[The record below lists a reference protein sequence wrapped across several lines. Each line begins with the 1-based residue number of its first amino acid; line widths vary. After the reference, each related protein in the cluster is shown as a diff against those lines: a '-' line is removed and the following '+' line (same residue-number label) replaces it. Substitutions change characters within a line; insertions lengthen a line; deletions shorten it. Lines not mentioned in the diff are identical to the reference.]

1 MAPATANAGGAAR
14 KPRVPRTRESRDRPD
29 VPRSAT
35 PARAPAAAPD
45 VVGRGVSADERD
57 SASITAFPTVIDRA
71 AHASLAA
78 FTQGLSPMAMA
89 DATFNW
95 WIHVLASPG
104 KQARL
109 VRKALRKIARYEAYV
124 ARFLRDGRGAEPAI
138 EPLPQDRR
146 FRDAAWQTPPYNFI
160 HQAFLL
166 QQQWWH
172 NAFTGVRG
180 VPPRHEHML
189 SFAARQMLDVLAP
202 SNGILTNPR
211 VLERTLRD
219 GGMNLLRGW
228 QNWCDDL
235 ERASGGHR
243 PVGAERYIPGR
254 DVAVTPGDVV
264 LRNDLIELIQYAP
277 TTPTVHAEPV
287 LIVPA
292 WIMKYYILDLS
303 AHNSLV
309 RYLVSRGHTVFMI
322 SWTNPEEGDRE
333 LGMDDYRRRGI
344 GAALDAIGSIVPDR
358 RVHAVGYCLGGTM
371 LTIAAAVMAR
381 DGDERLAS
389 LSLFAAQVDFTEAGE
404 LTLFINESQ
413 VAFLEDLM
421 WAQGFL
427 DGRQMAGAFQ
437 MLRSTDLVW
446 SRSVND
452 YLMGERTP
460 MTDLT
465 AWNSDATR
473 MPYRMHSEYL
483 RELFLQNNLAEGRY
497 VADGRPVALSDLE
510 LPMFVVGTE
519 NDHVAPWRSVYK
531 IHLYAG
537 AETTFLLASGGH
549 NAGIVSEP
557 GRPGRHY
564 RIGGPHA
571 GHYVDPDTWL
581 ADSTLREGSWW
592 PAWAEW
598 LERRSRGRRRP
609 APASTGSSR
618 YRPLG
623 PAPGSYVLAE

>member
-1 MAPATANAGGAAR
+1 MARASPGTGATTRGRRAL
-14 KPRVPRTRESRDRPD
+14 RVRESDDRPEL
-29 VPRSAT
+29 PRSAT
-35 PARAPAAAPD
+35 PARPPTPPPD
-45 VVGRGVSADERD
+45 TVGRGVSADERD

-71 AHASLAA
+71 THASLAA

-95 WIHVLASPG
+95 WIHILASPG

-109 VRKALRKIARYEAYV
+109 ARKALRKLARYEAYV

-146 FRDAAWQTPPYNFI
+146 FRDAAWQVPPYNFI

-189 SFAARQMLDVLAP
+189 SFAARQVLDVLAP
-202 SNGILTNPR
+202 SNGMLSNPL

-243 PVGAERYIPGR
+243 PVGAEHFVPGR

-264 LRNDLIELIQYAP
+264 FRNDLIELIQYAP
-277 TTPTVHAEPV
+277 ATPTVHAEPV

-344 GAALDAIGSIVPDR
+344 GAALDAIGSIVPGR

-371 LTIAAAVMAR
+371 LAIAAAVMAR
-381 DGDERLAS
+381 DGDDRLAS

-460 MTDLT
+460 MTDLM

-483 RELFLQNNLAEGRY
+483 RELFLENHLAEGRY

-549 NAGIVSEP
+549 NAGIVCEP
-557 GRPGRHY
+557 GRAGRRY
-564 RIGGPHA
+564 RIGRHHA
-571 GHYVDPDTWL
+571 EHYVDPDTWL
-581 ADSTLREGSWW
+581 ADATLREGSWW

-598 LERRSRGRRRP
+598 LEHRNRGRRRP
-609 APASTGSSR
+609 APARAGSSR
-618 YRPLG
+618 YRSLG
-623 PAPGSYVLAE
+623 PAPGTYVLAE